1 MVEYAVCNFINST
14 VGESRCCSEV
24 IKKQFNENLVITKND
39 HKDFKNSNKC
49 WICKK
54 AYIEGDVNVRN
65 NCHIT
70 VKYRDSAHSN
80 CSIKVK
86 LKFLSILK

>member
-1 MVEYAVCNFINST
+1 M
-14 VGESRCCSEV
+14 

-54 AYIEGDVNVRN
+54 AYVEGDVNVRD

-70 VKYRDSAHSN
+70 VKYRDSAHIN
-80 CSIKVK
+80 RSIKVK